1 MELYATTVEEGEELP
16 WSDQVPLDSK
26 WKRDARKTKLKA
38 GISGLFLKIKRET
51 VQSSMKRATVKKY
64 GRDTLGV
71 ELMRVSDNQMWN
83 QGKDT

>member
-1 MELYATTVEEGEELP
+1 MELYASTVEEGEELP

-51 VQSSMKRATVKKY
+51 V
-64 GRDTLGV
+64 
-71 ELMRVSDNQMWN
+71 
-83 QGKDT
+83 